1 MRKINVEELKGLN
14 YEDGEKL
21 LLANG
26 YKQTQQAID
35 DEVNECD
42 YIVDTYFTLYDEDE
56 HTISFIQ
63 YMNKNE
69 EPANDDGSSDFVVRE
84 YWDEV

>member
-42 YIVDTYFTLYDEDE
+42 YIIDTYFTFGEDE

-63 YMNKNE
+63 CMNKNE
-69 EPANDDGSSDFVVRE
+69 DPANDDGSSDFVVRE